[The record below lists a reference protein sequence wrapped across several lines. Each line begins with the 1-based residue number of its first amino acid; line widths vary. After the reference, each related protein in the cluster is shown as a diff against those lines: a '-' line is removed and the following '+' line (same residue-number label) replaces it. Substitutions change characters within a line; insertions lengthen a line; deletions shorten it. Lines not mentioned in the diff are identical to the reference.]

1 MSNSLAE
8 LRARYDDFL
17 RGERF
22 NYPERIA
29 TAIDDYIQK
38 SRPSKSTDHATSTP
52 IGHPRIRIP
61 LSDLRSY
68 DPRLSNALTLDPMRH
83 IRALESVAHDVA
95 AEERPGYDKDEVKI
109 RVALGGPVGG
119 KAVGPRELGSGELRR
134 LVCVEG
140 VAVKVSSVKP
150 KIVKSVHYCPTT
162 RTHES
167 RTYIDST
174 DPNLNLPTLDA
185 SGHTELP
192 DKLLTITSTS
202 YPTHDKNGN
211 ALETEFGLSVYKD
224 HQTVTLQEMPERA
237 PMGQLPRSVELVLDH
252 DLVDKVKPGDRVQ
265 IVGVFRALATS
276 SQGQSSTSGVF
287 KTVILVNDVKILG
300 RDSHGLVFTPNDV
313 RTIRSLGKRKDI
325 LDILGRSVCPS
336 IHGHEVIKKALAL
349 QLLSGC
355 EKNLANGTHLRGDIN
370 ILMVGDPSTAKSQ
383 LLRSAMGIAP
393 LAVSTTGKGSS
404 GVGLT
409 AAVTSDPETKE
420 RRLEAG
426 AMVLAD
432 RGLVCVDE
440 FDKMGENDRVAIHEA
455 MEQQTVTIAKAGL
468 HASLNARCSVLAA
481 ANPVYGQY
489 DRKRRIQENIGLP
502 DSLLSRF
509 DLLFVVL
516 DQLDPESDRRIA
528 AHVIRGHRFVNP
540 AGKTGHDS
548 DYDDDDSSEDDED
561 VADAEKAHA
570 IWQRS
575 RYDASNTSG
584 VRAGKE
590 DDDPHSDDV
599 LQHEFL
605 RKYLHFA
612 KTRMKPVLT
621 EEARECIAGRYAE
634 MRSRQDE
641 RTLPVTARS
650 LETVIRLAS
659 AHAKARLSPVVEADP
674 DVAAAM
680 DILSFALYHENNNVI
695 EENNETAASQKRQ
708 REEVTDS
715 SDAEGQE
722 EDEEEQNAKRQRE
735 DKSAALFVPSQAAVD
750 PLTELKQ
757 AIYTEVTKSL
767 DDSIAVDD
775 VCTDVNDR
783 ALVSRAIESLE
794 ADGKIMT
801 SEGEIYLVD

>member
-1 MSNSLAE
+1 MASNSLAE
-8 LRARYDDFL
+8 LRLRYDDFL
-17 RGERF
+17 RSDRF
-22 NYPERIA
+22 AYADRIA
-29 TAIDDYIQK
+29 TAIDD
-38 SRPSKSTDHATSTP
+38 SAHRKST
-52 IGHPRIRIP
+52 PRIRIP
-61 LSDLRSY
+61 LTDVRSY
-68 DPRLSNALTLDPMRH
+68 DSSLSNALLADPLRH
-83 IRALESVAHDVA
+83 LRAIETVAHDLGM
-95 AEERPGYDKDEVKI
+95 EERPGYDLKGAAEGSEGSRV
-109 RVALGGPVGG
+109 RVAIGGPVAGR
-119 KAVGPRELGSGELRR
+119 AASPRELGSAELRR

-140 VAVKVSSVKP
+140 VAVKVSSIKP
-150 KIVKSVHYCPTT
+150 KIVKSVHYCPQT

-174 DPNLNLPTLDA
+174 DPQLNLPAMDA
-185 SGHTELP
+185 TNSTELP
-192 DKLLTITSTS
+192 DKLLSITSSS

-211 ALETEFGLSVYKD
+211 PLETEFGLSVYKD
-224 HQTVTLQEMPERA
+224 HQTITLQEMPERA

-265 IVGVFRALATS
+265 IVGVYRALA
-276 SQGQSSTSGVF
+276 QGGAGGQSSTSGVF

-300 RDSHGLVFTPNDV
+300 RDSHGLVFSPRDV
-313 RTIRSLGKRKDI
+313 RNIRSLGKRKDI

-349 QLLSGC
+349 QLLGGC

-528 AHVIRGHRFVNP
+528 AHVIRGHMYQSAARV
-540 AGKTGHDS
+540 AIQES
-548 DYDDDDSSEDDED
+548 DYSEDDTSEEED
-561 VADAEKAHA
+561 AGDDEKAHTV
-570 IWQRS
+570 WQRS
-575 RYDASNTSG
+575 RYDTSDTTQG
-584 VRAGKE
+584 GDE
-590 DDDPHSDDV
+590 DDPHSDDV

-650 LETVIRLAS
+650 LETIIRLAS

-680 DILSFALYHENNNVI
+680 DILSFALYHENNEVVDDVHQS
-695 EENNETAASQKRQ
+695 TQGRKRQ
-708 REEVTDS
+708 RQEPITDS
-715 SDAEGQE
+715 SDAEELESDEKDTKRQAAANETSIPAIDTSMLEMKRAVYQQVSQSLEDSVALEDICVEIDDRTMVLQAVQSLE
-722 EDEEEQNAKRQRE
+722 EDGKVLITAG
-735 DKSAALFVPSQAAVD
+735 
-750 PLTELKQ
+750 
-757 AIYTEVTKSL
+757 EV
-767 DDSIAVDD
+767 
-775 VCTDVNDR
+775 
-783 ALVSRAIESLE
+783 
-794 ADGKIMT
+794 
-801 SEGEIYLVD
+801 YLVD

>member
-1 MSNSLAE
+1 
-8 LRARYDDFL
+8 
-17 RGERF
+17 
-22 NYPERIA
+22 
-29 TAIDDYIQK
+29 
-38 SRPSKSTDHATSTP
+38 
-52 IGHPRIRIP
+52 
-61 LSDLRSY
+61 
-68 DPRLSNALTLDPMRH
+68 
-83 IRALESVAHDVA
+83 
-95 AEERPGYDKDEVKI
+95 
-109 RVALGGPVGG
+109 
-119 KAVGPRELGSGELRR
+119 
-134 LVCVEG
+134 
-140 VAVKVSSVKP
+140 
-150 KIVKSVHYCPTT
+150 
-162 RTHES
+162 
-167 RTYIDST
+167 
-174 DPNLNLPTLDA
+174 
-185 SGHTELP
+185 
-192 DKLLTITSTS
+192 
-202 YPTHDKNGN
+202 
-211 ALETEFGLSVYKD
+211 VYKD

-584 VRAGKE
+584 VRPGKE

-659 AHAKARLSPVVEADP
+659 AHAKVSCLLAAVLSVSFVSGTLSHGKLLSHPISCRLALAQWLKQTLTLQLLWIFSALLSTTRTTMSLKKTTKPLPVRSAKEKKLLTPLMPRDRRRTKKSKMPSVNARINRLLFLSP
-674 DVAAAM
+674 
-680 DILSFALYHENNNVI
+680 
-695 EENNETAASQKRQ
+695 
-708 REEVTDS
+708 
-715 SDAEGQE
+715 
-722 EDEEEQNAKRQRE
+722 
-735 DKSAALFVPSQAAVD
+735 
-750 PLTELKQ
+750 LKLLW
-757 AIYTEVTKSL
+757 TH
-767 DDSIAVDD
+767 
-775 VCTDVNDR
+775 
-783 ALVSRAIESLE
+783 
-794 ADGKIMT
+794 
-801 SEGEIYLVD
+801 